1 MIGVHSSST
10 PSFVNSI
17 LAELTLSGTAIL
29 PSVIVIRI
37 LTFVAVSDS
46 IPDVL
51 IALIPNVYVLL
62 SVAKNV

>member
-1 MIGVHSSST
+1 MIGVHSSNT

-17 LAELTLSGTAIL
+17 LAEITLSGTAIL
-29 PSVIVIRI
+29 PSVIVIGI